1 MMRSGRNTAFA
12 AVAAGIASIA
22 LMLVVLGSAI
32 SAEEGQMNDRRLMGI
47 MYHQVLKDESRS
59 GKYVVT
65 PDELEADLAY
75 LAENNFVSVLPSDI
89 VNVVDNNGVLP
100 EKSVMITFDDGYE
113 TGLYYVLPLLEK
125 YNMKAVINIVGS
137 YTDKYSEIDCE
148 GEHLSYA
155 YLTWDEVQR
164 LSDSGRVEI
173 GNHTYS
179 MHSDENGKKGCSR
192 LPGESDEEYHSI
204 FLQDISALSEKIRSV
219 TGRKPVSFAYP
230 YGIISEGSKEIAA
243 ENGVRVFM
251 TCCELPSIIDDAD
264 RIVINRYNRESG
276 RPVSEIYLQYSQ
288 SL

>member
-1 MMRSGRNTAFA
+1 MKSGKNTALA
-12 AVAAGIASIA
+12 AIGAGIACIA

-32 SAEEGQMNDRRLMGI
+32 SAEDGQINGRRLMGI

-59 GKYVVT
+59 GRYIIS
-65 PDELEADLAY
+65 PAELEADLAY
-75 LAENNFVSVLPSDI
+75 LSENGFVSVLPSDI

-100 EKSVMITFDDGYE
+100 EKCVMITFDDGYE

-137 YTDKYSEIDCE
+137 YTDEYTEIACE

-155 YLTWDEVQR
+155 YLTWDEIKR

-173 GNHTYS
+173 GSHTYS
-179 MHSDENGKKGCSR
+179 MHNNSDGRKGCSK
-192 LPGESDEEYHSI
+192 LDSETDEEYRSTL
-204 FLQDISALSEKIRSV
+204 LQDLSALSEKLLAV
-219 TGRKPVSFAYP
+219 TGKKPLSFAYP
-230 YGIISEGSKEIAA
+230 YGIISEGSEEVVSKTGA
-243 ENGVRVFM
+243 RVLM
-251 TCCELPSIIDDAD
+251 TCCELPSIINDSG

-276 RPVSEIYLQYSQ
+276 RPVSEIYIQYSQ